1 MWGTAPDVTLILSI
15 SQSSESYRG
24 CTVVSNSI
32 VYSKCLRW
40 VLKYEIRRWRR
51 NGMNISPRFY
61 QKIFETFTLQIFL
74 CNWYSIFDLKRRVPI
89 SVHSLL
95 NIKVNLE
102 SSILHDLQ
110 HFHTLNSN
118 EISKSKT
125 FPILCVAANYMF
137 WLYITS
143 RWNLTFQD
151 GHKSIRIFSE
161 ILTFFLAE
169 LIADLVASWMRKL
182 SVCSIQRP
190 LTGNMDQVAR
200 SCDDKFH
207 SMVPCR
213 HFSLCVDLV

>member
-51 NGMNISPRFY
+51 NGMNISPSFY
-61 QKIFETFTLQIFL
+61 QKILETFILQIFL
-74 CNWYSIFDLKRRVPI
+74 WNWYSIFDLKRRVPI

-125 FPILCVAANYMF
+125 FHLCASLQITNF
-137 WLYITS
+137 GFTS
-143 RWNLTFQD
+143 RW
-151 GHKSIRIFSE
+151 GE
-161 ILTFFLAE
+161 IWHSKMGTNPSGYFLRFWHFFG
-169 LIADLVASWMRKL
+169 RTY
-182 SVCSIQRP
+182 R
-190 LTGNMDQVAR
+190 R
-200 SCDDKFH
+200 SCGILDEKIECVLH
-207 SMVPCR
+207 STPPDREHGSSCKI
-213 HFSLCVDLV
+213 LWW